1 MFTQRIRIAWLPGPG
16 SGWRMGDGRRSRR
29 LARPRTLV
37 ILLSVA
43 LLLPVA
49 PSLVSGRG
57 PWHAE
62 TRVAYAERG
71 RISYTVKPGDT
82 LWSIAH
88 RIAPG
93 QDPRP
98 VVDELIAA
106 NHLQGSLQAGQA
118 IDLPAP
124 IR

>member
-1 MFTQRIRIAWLPGPG
+1 M
-16 SGWRMGDGRRSRR
+16 
-29 LARPRTLV
+29 ARPRTLV

-43 LLLPVA
+43 LLLLVA

-71 RISYTVKPGDT
+71 RVSYTVKPGDT

-98 VVDELIAA
+98 VVDELTAD

>member
-1 MFTQRIRIAWLPGPG
+1 LV
-16 SGWRMGDGRRSRR
+16 
-29 LARPRTLV
+29 RPRTLV

-43 LLLPVA
+43 LLLLVT
-49 PSLVSGRG
+49 PSLVSGHG

-71 RISYTVKPGDT
+71 QISYTVKPGDT
-82 LWSIAH
+82 LWSIAR

-93 QDPRP
+93 RDPRP
-98 VVDELIAA
+98 VIDKLIAD
-106 NHLQGSLQAGQA
+106 NHLHGSLQAGQA
-118 IDLPAP
+118 IELPAP

>member
-1 MFTQRIRIAWLPGPG
+1 L
-16 SGWRMGDGRRSRR
+16 
-29 LARPRTLV
+29 LRPRTLV
-37 ILLSVA
+37 VLLAVA
-43 LLLPVA
+43 LVLLA
-49 PSLVSGRG
+49 TPSLVSWHG

-62 TRVAYAERG
+62 TRVSYAEHA

-82 LWSIAH
+82 LWSIAR

-98 VVDELIAA
+98 VVDELIAD
-106 NHLQGSLQAGQA
+106 NHLRGSLQVGQA

-124 IR
+124 VR

>member
-1 MFTQRIRIAWLPGPG
+1 ML
-16 SGWRMGDGRRSRR
+16 
-29 LARPRTLV
+29 RPRTLV
-37 ILLSVA
+37 ILLSLA
-43 LLLPVA
+43 LLLVA
-49 PSLVSGRG
+49 PSLASGHG
-57 PWHAE
+57 PWHTE
-62 TRVAYAERG
+62 TRVAYAKRG
-71 RISYTVKPGDT
+71 SIRYTVKPGDT
-82 LWSIAH
+82 LWSIAR

-98 VVDELIAA
+98 VVDALIAN

>member
-1 MFTQRIRIAWLPGPG
+1 MFTHGIQIGGCRIAGLL
-16 SGWRMGDGRRSRR
+16 GDGRRGWR
-29 LARPRTLV
+29 LVRPRTLV

-43 LLLPVA
+43 LLLLVA
-49 PSLVSGRG
+49 PSLLSGRG

-62 TRVAYAERG
+62 SRVAYAERG
-71 RISYTVKPGDT
+71 TISYTVKPGDT
-82 LWSIAH
+82 LWSIAR
-88 RIAPG
+88 RIAPD

-98 VVDELIAA
+98 VVDELIAD

-118 IDLPAP
+118 IELPAP

>member
-1 MFTQRIRIAWLPGPG
+1 MV
-16 SGWRMGDGRRSRR
+16 
-29 LARPRTLV
+29 RPRTLV
-37 ILLSVA
+37 VLLSVA
-43 LLLPVA
+43 LVVLAV
-49 PSLVSGRG
+49 PSLLGWHG

-62 TRVAYAERG
+62 TRIAYAEHA

-82 LWSIAH
+82 LWSIAR

-98 VVDELIAA
+98 VVDELINE
-106 NHLQGSLQAGQA
+106 NHLRGSLQAGQA
-118 IDLPAP
+118 LEVPAP

>member
-1 MFTQRIRIAWLPGPG
+1 LV
-16 SGWRMGDGRRSRR
+16 
-29 LARPRTLV
+29 RPRTLV
-37 ILLSVA
+37 ILLSIVLV
-43 LLLPVA
+43 LLAV
-49 PSLVSGRG
+49 PSLVGWHG

-62 TRVAYAERG
+62 TRIAYAERA

-82 LWSIAH
+82 LWSIAR

-98 VVDELIAA
+98 VVDELIAD
-106 NHLQGSLQAGQA
+106 NHLQGGLQAGQA